1 MRDSYH
7 TQQKTALLSFLSR
20 NADSQYTVDE
30 IIEYMGADAPGK
42 STTYRQIKKLCDD
55 GLVRRFVREGTS
67 SAVYQIAGVN
77 CCCEHLH
84 IKCVDCGR
92 LMHLDD
98 KAQDALVKST
108 GFVIDDVRSML
119 YGHCAECLGRAK

>member
-1 MRDSYH
+1 MRETYQ

-20 NADSQYTVDE
+20 NADRPYTVDE
-30 IIEYMGADAPGK
+30 IMAGMGAQAPGK
-42 STTYRQIKKLCDD
+42 STAYRLIKKLCDE
-55 GLVRRFVREGTS
+55 GQLRRFVREGTS
-67 SAVYQIAGVN
+67 SAVYQIAGKS

-84 IKCVDCGR
+84 IRCVDCGR
-92 LMHLDD
+92 LIHLDD
-98 KAQDALVKST
+98 KAQEALSKST